1 MFRTISLACALI
13 LASVIP
19 AQASGTY
26 VTGFGGANW
35 DDVASPLDSDTG
47 FVVGGALGT
56 SVKAVPGLRAE
67 LEVAFRTNDVD
78 VFGGFIEAEHN
89 TTSVMGNVAYD
100 FNAGIGPF
108 RPYVLAGVGFA
119 HTEGVIENLSLAT
132 LESSGFAWQLGAG
145 LNTQLAEGVTAGVGY
160 RYFQGPELEVLGFEV
175 SDGSNHSVLATVTL
189 DLN

>member
-1 MFRTISLACALI
+1 MFRTTLAALTI
-13 LASVIP
+13 TALSALS
-19 AQASGTY
+19 AQADGTY
-26 VTGFGGANW
+26 ATAFGGANW

-56 SVKAVPGLRAE
+56 SIKAVPGLRAE
-67 LEVAFRTNDVD
+67 VEVAFRTNDVSLGK
-78 VFGGFIEAEHN
+78 FLNAEHN

-100 FNAGIGPF
+100 FNAAIGPF
-108 RPYVLAGVGFA
+108 RPFVLAGAGFA

-145 LNTQLAEGVTAGVGY
+145 VNTQLAEGVKAGVGY

-175 SDGSNHSVLATVTL
+175 SDGSNHAVLATVTL

>member
-1 MFRTISLACALI
+1 MFRTLFATCALV

-19 AQASGTY
+19 AQADTY

-78 VFGGFIEAEHN
+78 VFKGFIQAEHN

-108 RPYVLAGVGFA
+108 RPYVLAGVGYA

-145 LNTQLAEGVTAGVGY
+145 VNTQLAEGVKAGVGY

-175 SDGSNHSVLATVTL
+175 SDGSNHAVLATVTL

>member
-1 MFRTISLACALI
+1 MFRTMLATCALV

-19 AQASGTY
+19 AQADTY
-26 VTGFGGANW
+26 ATAFGGANW

-67 LEVAFRTNDVD
+67 VEVAFRTNDVD
-78 VFGGFIEAEHN
+78 VFKGFIQAEHN
-89 TTSVMGNVAYD
+89 TTSVMANAAYD

-108 RPYVLAGVGFA
+108 RPYVLAGVGYA

-145 LNTQLAEGVTAGVGY
+145 VNTQLADGVKAGVGY
-160 RYFQGPELEVLGFEV
+160 RYFQGPDLDILGFEV
-175 SDGSNHSVLATVTL
+175 SDGSNHAVLATVTL